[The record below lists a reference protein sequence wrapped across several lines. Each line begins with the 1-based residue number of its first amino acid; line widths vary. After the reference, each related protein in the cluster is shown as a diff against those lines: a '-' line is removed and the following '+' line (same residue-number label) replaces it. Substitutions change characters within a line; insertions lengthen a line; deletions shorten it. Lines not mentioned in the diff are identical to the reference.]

1 MKYTLSKKA
10 DEKVEQDMN
19 FICEEIKKK
28 IPNVLSIILTGSFA
42 RGEGPVKRINGK
54 FYPYNDYDIQL
65 ISQKKLKKEEIDAI
79 ATDISKKLGYGGIKD
94 LFYPFQKENQKLN
107 QNFYIDLK
115 CYTPGELKTLL
126 PRIRTYELRND
137 SKILYGKDLRKLIPD
152 YNLRKIPLSES
163 AKLLLDR
170 MSQLVEYYSTNKN
183 YDKEVLTYVIQ
194 QAYAACC
201 TSLLILSKKYQ
212 IGYNKSMEILNQTY
226 KKDFPKL
233 YKQIPNLHKKI
244 EQFIKWKTD
253 PKKLPNSNVEE
264 EWFIAR
270 SNILEVSKYFFSRF
284 LNKKIANLE
293 ELSKSILKMRNKF
306 YSPYMRNM
314 IKNKIKIDIGN
325 LSFLLLPV
333 VSLILKY
340 KYCQRLK
347 KFGIKKAHVL
357 FNKSPDLIIFASLPF
372 IIDSIKKNGIDE
384 ETLMRGKK
392 ILKIVYPAEGK
403 NWEEISL
410 DYANAYIAF
419 FMQKI

>member
-1 MKYTLSKKA
+1 
-10 DEKVEQDMN
+10 VEADMN
-19 FICEEIKKK
+19 FICEEINRK
-28 IPNVLSIILTGSFA
+28 IPDVLSIILTGSFS
-42 RGEGPVKRINGK
+42 RGEGPVKRRDGK
-54 FYPYNDYDIQL
+54 FYPYNDYDIQV
-65 ISQKKLKKEEIDAI
+65 ISKHQLKKERVDTI
-79 ATDISKKLGYGGIKD
+79 ATEISKKLGYGGIKN
-94 LFYPFQKENQKLN
+94 LFYPFKKENQKLN

-115 CYTPGELKTLL
+115 YHTPTELKTLL

-137 SKILYGKDLRKLIPD
+137 SKILYGKDLRNLIPN
-152 YNLRKIPLSES
+152 YNLKRIPLSES

-170 MSQLVEYYSTNKN
+170 MSQLIEYYSTDKN
-183 YDKEVLTYVIQ
+183 YDKEVLTYFIQ

-201 TSLLILSKKYQ
+201 TALLQLSGKYQ
-212 IGYNKSMEILNQTY
+212 IGYKNSMEILNQTY

-244 EQFIKWKTD
+244 GQFITWKTN

-264 EWFIAR
+264 EWFLAKE
-270 SNILEVSKYFFSRF
+270 NILAVSLYFFSEF
-284 LNKKIANLE
+284 LNKKIVNLE

-306 YSPYMRNM
+306 YGPYIRSM

-325 LSFLLLPV
+325 LSVLLLPV

-340 KYCQRLK
+340 KYYHRLK
-347 KFGIKKAHVL
+347 KLGIKKVRVL

-372 IIDSIKKNGIDE
+372 IIDSIKKNGIDKG
-384 ETLMRGKK
+384 TLMRGKK
-392 ILKIVYPAEGK
+392 ILEIVYPAKGRE
-403 NWEEISL
+403 WEELSI